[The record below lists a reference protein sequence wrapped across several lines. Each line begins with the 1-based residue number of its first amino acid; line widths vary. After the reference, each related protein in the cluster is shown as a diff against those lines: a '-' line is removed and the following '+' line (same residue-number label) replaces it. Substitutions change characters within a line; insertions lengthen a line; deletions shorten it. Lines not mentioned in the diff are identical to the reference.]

1 MEENNKGVIDLM
13 APKPKDWEPI
23 RHLDMVIH
31 ADGTTNLRDVNEEIL
46 RKRAEKNKDK
56 QQQDMRPTI
65 NLNDLADAEAKITH
79 LDTVIY
85 EDGTA
90 SLKALNK
97 KKPQEPATE

>member
-1 MEENNKGVIDLM
+1 M

-23 RHLDMVIH
+23 THLDAVIL
-31 ADGTTNLRDVNEEIL
+31 ADGLTNRPDLNEAIL
-46 RKRAEKNKDK
+46 KKRAERNKEK

>member
-1 MEENNKGVIDLM
+1 MEEKKEKVIDLT
-13 APKPKDWEPI
+13 APRPKDWKPI
-23 RHLDMVIH
+23 THLDAVIF
-31 ADGTTNLRDVNEEIL
+31 ADGLTNRPDLNEAIF

-90 SLKALNK
+90 SLKALNENK
-97 KKPQEPATE
+97 

>member
-1 MEENNKGVIDLM
+1 MEERKKGTIDLS
-13 APKPKDWEPI
+13 KVKVEVN
-23 RHLDMVIH
+23 HLNAVIF
-31 ADGTTNLRDVNEEIL
+31 ADGLTNHPDLNEAIL
-46 RKRAEKNKDK
+46 SKREEKNKDK

-97 KKPQEPATE
+97 EKPQEPATE